1 MAAVKN
7 IVRYVAGTQNW
18 GLWFRKHGGKKA
30 ALTVFNDSDYAGD
43 VDKRKSTT
51 GVICFLSGSPIAW
64 QSMKQKIV
72 AQSCCEAE
80 YIAVANATCQALWL
94 SRVLAEIHRTVA
106 DVPMLKIDNKSA
118 ISLIKNLVL
127 SGQSRHIEVKC
138 HLVRESAS

>member
-1 MAAVKN
+1 
-7 IVRYVAGTQNW
+7 
-18 GLWFRKHGGKKA
+18 
-30 ALTVFNDSDYAGD
+30 
-43 VDKRKSTT
+43 
-51 GVICFLSGSPIAW
+51 
-64 QSMKQKIV
+64 MKQKIV

-94 SRVLAEIHRTVA
+94 SRVLAEIHGTVA

-127 SGQSRHIEVKC
+127 SAQSRHIEVKC